1 MEQLFRNWV
10 VTVTVAPFI
19 NNEAEILTY
28 GFGTPPQTGDATINA
43 TAKTIDIEV
52 ENGTDLTNL
61 ISTFTLSDGATAKVG
76 TEAQVSG
83 TTANDFTSPVTYIV
97 TAEDGTTVQDWVVTV
112 TVAPFINNEAEI
124 LTYGFG
130 TPPQTGDAT
139 INATSKTI
147 DIEVENGTDLT
158 NLISTFTLSDGA
170 TAKVGTVAQVSG
182 TTANDFTSPGNLQCN
197 CRRRNNCSGLGG
209 YCFRCTIYK

>member
-1 MEQLFRNWV
+1 MAQVSGTTANDFTSPVTYTVTAEDGTTVQEWV

-43 TAKTIDIEV
+43 TSNTIDIEV

-83 TTANDFTSPVTYIV
+83 TTANDFTSPVTYKV
-97 TAEDGTTVQDWVVTV
+97 TAEDGTTVQ
-112 TVAPFINNEAEI
+112 E
-124 LTYGFG
+124 
-130 TPPQTGDAT
+130 
-139 INATSKTI
+139 
-147 DIEVENGTDLT
+147 
-158 NLISTFTLSDGA
+158 
-170 TAKVGTVAQVSG
+170 
-182 TTANDFTSPGNLQCN
+182 
-197 CRRRNNCSGLGG
+197 LGG
-209 YCFRCTIYK
+209 YCYCRTIYK